1 MATVPFDTLKLA
13 RRLEEAGFAPK
24 QAGDTAEALA
34 EALGELATKG
44 DIAALREDL
53 TGVVSGLRV
62 DIAGVESRLRAD
74 IGALRAELDMKLEL
88 LRRDMTIRLGGMI
101 AIGVGVI
108 VAAMRIFTLHP

>member
-1 MATVPFDTLKLA
+1 MASMPFDTLKLA
-13 RRLEEAGFAPK
+13 RRLEEAGFPPK

-44 DIAALREDL
+44 DIAA
-53 TGVVSGLRV
+53 VQS
-62 DIAGVESRLRAD
+62 DIAGVKKEIA
-74 IGALRAELDMKLEL
+74 ALSAELDMKLEL